1 MPTTDSHSLP
11 YPSESDPAD
20 VPADIGALAE
30 AVDAKLDDVN
40 ASQITGATSGQILVA
55 NSSGVVTPRTASGD
69 VTVSNTG
76 VTAIGTGAVT
86 ANKIGSA
93 AVTTAKID
101 DGAVT
106 SAKLSSN
113 LQNAVIP
120 SGSIFPFAG
129 NSAPTGYL
137 ICDGSPVSR
146 STYSDLFSV
155 CGTTYGAGDGSTTF
169 NLPNLKGR
177 MPVGLDSAQTEFD
190 ARGKT
195 GGAKTHTLSSSEMP
209 SHTHSGSGLSTSS
222 SGSHTHSGSTS
233 TDGSH
238 THSFSSPGSVTGGT
252 IGSSFVYA
260 SSTTGSGTTG
270 ADGSHSHSLSISSAG
285 DHTHSISGN
294 TSAAGSGSAHNNL
307 QPYLVVNY
315 IIRA

>member
-20 VPADIGALAE
+20 VPADIAALAE
-30 AVDAKLDDVN
+30 AVDAKLDDVD

-55 NSSGVVTPRTASGD
+55 DSSGVITPRTASGD
-69 VTVSNTG
+69 VSVSNTG
-76 VTAIGTGAVT
+76 ATTIGTGAVT
-86 ANKIGSA
+86 ANKLGSA

-129 NSAPTGYL
+129 TSAPSGYL

-146 STYSDLFSV
+146 TTYADLFTV

-177 MPVGLDSAQTEFD
+177 MPVGLDSSQAEFD
-190 ARGKT
+190 TRGET
-195 GGAKTHTLSSSEMP
+195 GGAKTHTLTQSEMP
-209 SHTHSGSGLSTSS
+209 SHTHSGSSLSTSS
-222 SGSHTHSGSTS
+222 SGSHSHSGSTD
-233 TDGSH
+233 TAGSH
-238 THSFSSPGSVTGGT
+238 THWTWQTTSSVGYSNTGAFSAAAAPSL
-252 IGSSFVYA
+252 
-260 SSTTGSGTTG
+260 STTGS
-270 ADGSHSHSLSISSAG
+270 DGSHSHSLSISSAG

-307 QPYLVVNY
+307 QPYLTVNY